1 MIAMASV
8 PPDPRRT
15 VIPAADEPPYDST
28 DQAAPTAMRENTRR
42 VGVAMIAILLAGA
55 LVVALILLL

>member
-1 MIAMASV
+1 VIAMASV

-15 VIPAADEPPYDST
+15 VVPGADEPPYDST

-42 VGVAMIAILLAGA
+42 VGVATIAILLAAA
-55 LVVALILLL
+55 LVVALIVLL